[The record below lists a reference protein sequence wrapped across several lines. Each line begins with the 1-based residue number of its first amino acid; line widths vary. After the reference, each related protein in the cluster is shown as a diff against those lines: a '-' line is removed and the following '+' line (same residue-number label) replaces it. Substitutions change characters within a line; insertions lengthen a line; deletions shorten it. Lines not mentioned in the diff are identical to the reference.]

1 MEELIKKWK
10 YQKDY
15 YYRCNKD
22 KSGGSKKKKPNY
34 FDALSFLDAVIKEAK
49 DTPSSAASVEDSVKL
64 EDTHN
69 VTDGETA
76 ADRTSTAVPTS
87 TPKSITMKR
96 TQFQIKLMKSLQ
108 NREQSDGA
116 CNSNKNFLLSLLPE
130 MEKMNEDQNLEFRVF
145 VLNIMK
151 DIKTNVL
158 PLQRNYDYV
167 TDLLQ
172 VSSFCYLLLKKV
184 RTGQF
189 YPLKKERHVQQN
201 LTAVVAE
208 RLQFRD

>member
-1 MEELIKKWK
+1 MIKKWK

-15 YYRCNKD
+15 YFRCNKD
-22 KSGGSKKKKPNY
+22 KSGSGKKKKPNY
-34 FDALSFLDAVIKEAK
+34 FDALSFLDAIKEPK
-49 DTPSSAASVEDSVKL
+49 DTPSNVEDGENAEETQNLNITDGDV
-64 EDTHN
+64 
-69 VTDGETA
+69 VTDGA
-76 ADRTSTAVPTS
+76 QSALPTS
-87 TPKSITMKR
+87 TTKSITMKK

-158 PLQRNYDYV
+158 PVHRNYDYV

-172 VSSFCYLLLKKV
+172 VSSICYL
-184 RTGQF
+184 
-189 YPLKKERHVQQN
+189 
-201 LTAVVAE
+201 VV
-208 RLQFRD
+208 